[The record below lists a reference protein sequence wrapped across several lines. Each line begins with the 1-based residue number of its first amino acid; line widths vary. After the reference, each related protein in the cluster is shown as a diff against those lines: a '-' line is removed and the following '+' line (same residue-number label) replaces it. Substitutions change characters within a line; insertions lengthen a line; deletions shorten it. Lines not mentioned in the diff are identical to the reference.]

1 MINRG
6 HPVIADVILR
16 RLYRFGFADGGL
28 REDTKRLKS
37 HSIGDDL
44 ALLHN

>member
-1 MINRG
+1 MIAG
-6 HPVIADVILR
+6 SGSVITDVILR